1 MTPRIAN
8 QSEGGNTP
16 ANMKELHLGWM
27 IGFLFAVSFVGL
39 FSIVPLRKVTI
50 KYSKLWFVF

>member
-1 MTPRIAN
+1 
-8 QSEGGNTP
+8 
-16 ANMKELHLGWM
+16 MKELHLGWM